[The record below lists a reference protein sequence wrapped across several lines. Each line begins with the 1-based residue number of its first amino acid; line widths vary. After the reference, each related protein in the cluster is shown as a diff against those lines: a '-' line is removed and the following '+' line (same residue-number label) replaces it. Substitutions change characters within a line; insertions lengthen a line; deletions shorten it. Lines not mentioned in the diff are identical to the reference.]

1 MDQDE
6 ELRHYSIIMTWTVL
20 CTFHSTYQISK
31 ILKECGLSISGHSW
45 ADLLHPRDGK
55 AADWMAVFLIWSQ
68 LAVASNSLCEEYTL
82 WPYWG
87 TNWNWTTVR
96 LSKEDF

>member
-1 MDQDE
+1 M
-6 ELRHYSIIMTWTVL
+6 
-20 CTFHSTYQISK
+20 
-31 ILKECGLSISGHSW
+31 LKECGLSISGHSW

-68 LAVASNSLCEEYTL
+68 LAVGSNSLFVENILFGLIGALT
-82 WPYWG
+82 G
-87 TNWNWTTVR
+87 TGRLER